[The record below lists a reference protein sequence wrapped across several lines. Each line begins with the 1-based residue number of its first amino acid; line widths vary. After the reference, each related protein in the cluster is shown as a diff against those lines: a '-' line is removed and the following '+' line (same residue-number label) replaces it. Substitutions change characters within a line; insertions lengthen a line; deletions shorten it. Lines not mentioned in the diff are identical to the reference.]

1 MIKLDLGNDEILEIN
16 NLILDYNGTIAFDG
30 ETIKGVKERL
40 NKLKEYINIYILT
53 ADTFGTVKKEFNNTD
68 INIKIIKGNK
78 LGSDLKEDFIKKLG
92 ENNSI
97 AIGNGL
103 NDKKLLE
110 KAIISIA
117 IIGREGVSIK
127 SLNKADL
134 AIYNIVDALD
144 LLLNKNRLK
153 ASLRK

>member
-1 MIKLDLGNDEILEIN
+1 MIKLDLDNNEIVEID

-30 ETIKGVKERL
+30 KIIKEVKDRL

-53 ADTFGTVKKEFNNTD
+53 ADTFGTVRKEFENID
-68 INIKIIKGNK
+68 INIKIIEGEKSG
-78 LGSDLKEDFIKKLG
+78 LELKEDFIKKLG
-92 ENNSI
+92 KNNSI

-103 NDKKLLE
+103 NDGKLLE

-117 IIGREGVSIK
+117 IIGKEGVSVK
-127 SLNKADL
+127 TLNKADL